1 MTAMGRE
8 RSACTGIRQS
18 KFPRSKFLRKNLR
31 KNSTKNFRKKSV
43 DRIPEKIRR
52 TSRALPGEVS
62 PILEAGTPKAGM
74 VSPKCA
80 SEDGTMAAFCGNGRT
95 QLAYKGR
102 NALIFHAS

>member
-31 KNSTKNFRKKSV
+31 KNSTKNFRKKSA

-52 TSRALPGEVS
+52 TSRALPSEVS
-62 PILEAGTPKAGM
+62 PILEAGTPQ
-74 VSPKCA
+74 SR
-80 SEDGTMAAFCGNGRT
+80 DGQPEMRF
-95 QLAYKGR
+95 
-102 NALIFHAS
+102 